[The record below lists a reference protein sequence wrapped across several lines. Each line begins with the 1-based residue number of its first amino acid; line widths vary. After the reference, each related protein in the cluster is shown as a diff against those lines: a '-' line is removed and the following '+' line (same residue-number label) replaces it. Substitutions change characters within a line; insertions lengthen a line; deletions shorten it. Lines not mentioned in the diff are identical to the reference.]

1 MEIYFY
7 DIDKKFQ
14 NVAEKEYGDYQN
26 IIIIV
31 TNLQDID
38 NKCQYVAEEED
49 GDYAEYH
56 CY

>member
-1 MEIYFY
+1 MTLFKYIKNITSSTIVSNFY

-31 TNLQDID
+31 TNL
-38 NKCQYVAEEED
+38 
-49 GDYAEYH
+49 
-56 CY
+56 